1 MPAVSKIAQRHV
13 VNQLRDAGAMSAVT
27 AQPLP
32 DLRPIQA
39 RHLQKLVEA
48 GVVYRAG
55 ADRYWVDEGKW
66 AEYRR
71 MRRILGMTFAAIGIG
86 VVALI
91 AWLVRRP
98 G

>member
-1 MPAVSKIAQRHV
+1 MPAVSKFAQRHV
-13 VNQLRDAGAMSAVT
+13 VNQLCDAGAVSSAA

-32 DLRPIQA
+32 GLRPIQA

-48 GVVYRAG
+48 GVVYRVG
-55 ADRYWVDEGKW
+55 ADRYWVDEDKW

-71 MRRILGMTFAAIGIG
+71 LRRMLGMTIAAIGIG
-86 VVALI
+86 VEALI
-91 AWLVRRP
+91 AWLTRRP